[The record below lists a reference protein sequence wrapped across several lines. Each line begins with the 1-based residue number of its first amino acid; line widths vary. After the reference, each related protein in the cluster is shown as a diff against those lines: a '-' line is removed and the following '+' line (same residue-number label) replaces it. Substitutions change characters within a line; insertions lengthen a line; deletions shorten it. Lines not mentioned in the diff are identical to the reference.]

1 MLGGELTPSLD
12 QRNEQVKSTRA
23 EGNDIFSE
31 RKLSPGWRQKERSD
45 SENLGVMRRQGSLS
59 TKCNGR
65 SGIVPQGR
73 LLHKNSDR
81 FRALPTTFAALGAI
95 VHADPATS
103 WDLQEEWPEW
113 GWPAFPTRYIMS
125 ISRRQILSFSAA
137 AAISPLLAV
146 RSPAAVPYPARPVRI
161 LVGFPAGGTADI
173 LARMTGQWLQE
184 RLGQPFIVENRP
196 GAATNLATEAVVR
209 APADGYTLL
218 ATTTS
223 NLLNG
228 ALHDNMS
235 FDFVRDITPV
245 AGLAVQPLVL
255 TVTPTFP
262 ARSVPE
268 FIAYAKAHPGAI
280 SMGNFGAGTISHLA
294 AELFK
299 QSTGID
305 FVDVSYRGS
314 APMLTDLLGGRIQAS
329 FDNIP
334 VTVDHVKSGALRAL
348 AVTAASRSRVFPTVP
363 TMGEFLPNYEAMT
376 VAGIGAPRGTHPDIV
391 EKLNAEINMGL
402 ATSTLVDRLDELGS
416 GILGGSPD
424 EFAHLIKRETE
435 RWAKVIQTA
444 GIKVK

>member
-1 MLGGELTPSLD
+1 
-12 QRNEQVKSTRA
+12 
-23 EGNDIFSE
+23 
-31 RKLSPGWRQKERSD
+31 
-45 SENLGVMRRQGSLS
+45 
-59 TKCNGR
+59 
-65 SGIVPQGR
+65 
-73 LLHKNSDR
+73 
-81 FRALPTTFAALGAI
+81 
-95 VHADPATS
+95 
-103 WDLQEEWPEW
+103 
-113 GWPAFPTRYIMS
+113 MS
-125 ISRRQILSFSAA
+125 ISRRQILSFSGAV
-137 AAISPLLAV
+137 AISPLLTA
-146 RSPAAVPYPARPVRI
+146 RAPAAAPYPARPVRI

-173 LARMTGQWLQE
+173 LARMTSQWLQE

-196 GAATNLATEAVVR
+196 GAGTNLATEAVVR

-228 ALHDNMS
+228 TLYENMT
-235 FDFVRDITPV
+235 FDFIRDITPV
-245 AGLAVQPLVL
+245 AGLTVQPLVL
-255 TVTPTFP
+255 NVIPAFP

-280 SMGNFGAGTISHLA
+280 SVGNFGVGTMSHLA

-314 APMLTDLLGGRIQAS
+314 ASMLTDLLGGRIQAS
-329 FDNIP
+329 FDNVP
-334 VTVDHVKSGALRAL
+334 VTVEHLKSGALHAL
-348 AVTAASRSRVFPTVP
+348 AVTAASRSRALPSVP
-363 TMGEFLPNYEAMT
+363 TMGDFLPNYEAMT

-391 EKLNAEINMGL
+391 EKLNAEINTGL

-416 GILGGSPD
+416 TILGGSPA
-424 EFAHLIKRETE
+424 EFADLIKRETE

>member
-1 MLGGELTPSLD
+1 MIRRRHPVACLAALAAPGLAPRAGRAQATAPGWPGERPIEVVVPVPPGGALDALARLLRPHVCTHLGGG
-12 QRNEQVKSTRA
+12 A
-23 EGNDIFSE
+23 
-31 RKLSPGWRQKERSD
+31 
-45 SENLGVMRRQGSLS
+45 
-59 TKCNGR
+59 
-65 SGIVPQGR
+65 
-73 LLHKNSDR
+73 R
-81 FRALPTTFAALGAI
+81 FVVI
-95 VHADPATS
+95 
-103 WDLQEEWPEW
+103 
-113 GWPAFPTRYIMS
+113 
-125 ISRRQILSFSAA
+125 
-137 AAISPLLAV
+137 
-146 RSPAAVPYPARPVRI
+146 
-161 LVGFPAGGTADI
+161 
-173 LARMTGQWLQE
+173 
-184 RLGQPFIVENRP
+184 NRP
-196 GAATNLATEAVVR
+196 GAGTNLATEAVVR

-255 TVTPTFP
+255 IVTPAFP

-268 FIAYAKAHPGAI
+268 FIAYAKAHPGAV

-348 AVTAASRSRVFPTVP
+348 AMTAASRSRVFPTVP

-391 EKLNAEINMGL
+391 EKLNAEINVGL

-424 EFAHLIKRETE
+424 EFAQLIKRETE
-435 RWAKVIQTA
+435 RWAKVIKTA